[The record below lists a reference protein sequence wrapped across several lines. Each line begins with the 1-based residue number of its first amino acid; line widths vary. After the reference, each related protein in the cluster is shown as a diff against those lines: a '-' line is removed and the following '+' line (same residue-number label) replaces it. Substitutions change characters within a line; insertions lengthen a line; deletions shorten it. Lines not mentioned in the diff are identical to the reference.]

1 MKRLLIVDDELGT
14 RESLRM
20 IFDKEYDITTA
31 TSGEE
36 ALGIIERLRP
46 NLVLLDIIMPGMDG
60 LAVLERINEIDK
72 DIIVIM
78 ITATK
83 TVKIAVHAMKLGAYD
98 YITKPFDLDEI
109 RLIIK
114 KAIST
119 QDLRNEVK
127 ILRSEIDKGYSF
139 GNIVGNTGII
149 REIFDTIKRI
159 ADSKTTV
166 LIEGESGTGKELV
179 AKAIH
184 FNSNRKGKPFI
195 AINCAGIPETLIES
209 ELFGYEKGAFTNAY
223 GRKLGRFELADSGTL
238 FLDEISELSLATQAK
253 ILRFLQER
261 ELVRVGGTETINV
274 DVRLIAATN
283 RNLEDSV
290 ANGAFREDLYYRIKV
305 VPIHLPPL
313 RERKED
319 IPLLVNHFF
328 NRIMKEKE
336 VKAKSISSDALDLLI
351 EYNWPG
357 NIRELENIIERI
369 TLLSKNSKV
378 LPEDLPLNIRGNA
391 KLNSIKEAV
400 LEGKLS
406 FEKAEAEFEMD
417 IILNALKKTNYVQS
431 KAAELLGISRRILK
445 YKMDK
450 LGIEATTY

>member
-14 RESLRM
+14 RESLKM
-20 IFDKEYDITTA
+20 IFDKEYNIITA
-31 TSGEE
+31 TTGEE
-36 ALGIIERLRP
+36 ALGVIEGLRP
-46 NLVLLDIIMPGMDG
+46 NLVLLDIIMPGIDG

-83 TVKIAVHAMKLGAYD
+83 TVKTAVHAMKLGAYD

-114 KAIST
+114 KALST

-127 ILRSEIDKGYSF
+127 ILRAEIDKGYSF
-139 GNIVGNTGII
+139 GNIVGNTGIM
-149 REIFDTIKRI
+149 REIFDTIKQI

-209 ELFGYEKGAFTNAY
+209 ELFGHEKGAFTNAY

-238 FLDEISELSLATQAK
+238 FLDEISELSLATQSK

-290 ANGAFREDLYYRIKV
+290 ANGTFREDLYYRIKV

-319 IPLLVNHFF
+319 IPLLVNHFLS
-328 NRIMKEKE
+328 RIMKEKE
-336 VKAKSISSDALDLLI
+336 AKAKSISSEALDLLI

-357 NIRELENIIERI
+357 NIRELENIIARI
-369 TLLSKNSKV
+369 TLLSKNSRV
-378 LPEDLPLNIRGNA
+378 LPEDLPSNIRGNA
-391 KLNSIKEAV
+391 KLNLIKEAV

-406 FEKAEAEFEMD
+406 FEKAEAEFERD
-417 IILNALKKTNYVQS
+417 IILNTLEKTNYVQS

-450 LGIEATTY
+450 LGIQAITE

>member
-14 RESLRM
+14 RESLKM
-20 IFDKEYDITTA
+20 IFDKEHDIITVA
-31 TSGEE
+31 TGEE

-83 TVKIAVHAMKLGAYD
+83 TVKTAVHAMKLGAYD

-114 KAIST
+114 KALST

-139 GNIVGNTGII
+139 G
-149 REIFDTIKRI
+149 K
-159 ADSKTTV
+159 
-166 LIEGESGTGKELV
+166 GKELV

-209 ELFGYEKGAFTNAY
+209 ELFGHEKGAFTNAY
-223 GRKLGRFELADSGTL
+223 GRKLGRFEMADFGTL

-283 RNLEDSV
+283 RNLENSV
-290 ANGAFREDLYYRIKV
+290 ANGAFRDDLYYRIKV

-319 IPLLVNHFF
+319 IPLLVNHFL

-336 VKAKSISSDALDLLI
+336 ATAKSISSEALDLLI
-351 EYNWPG
+351 EYSWPG
-357 NIRELENIIERI
+357 NIRELENTIERI

-378 LPEDLPLNIRGNA
+378 LPEDLPSNIRGNA
-391 KLNSIKEAV
+391 RLNSIKEAV

-406 FEKAEAEFEMD
+406 FEKAEAEFQRD
-417 IILNALKKTNYVQS
+417 IILNTLKKTNYVQS

-450 LGIEATTY
+450 LGIEATTD

>member
-1 MKRLLIVDDELGT
+1 MKRLVIVDDELGT

-20 IFDKEYDITTA
+20 IFDKEHDIITVA
-31 TSGEE
+31 TGEE

-83 TVKIAVHAMKLGAYD
+83 TVKTAVHAMKLGAYD

-114 KAIST
+114 KALST

-139 GNIVGNTGII
+139 GNIVGKAGIM
-149 REIFDTIKRI
+149 REIFDTIKQI

-209 ELFGYEKGAFTNAY
+209 ELFGHEKGAFTNAY
-223 GRKLGRFELADSGTL
+223 GRKLGRFEMADSGTL

-283 RNLEDSV
+283 RNLENSV
-290 ANGAFREDLYYRIKV
+290 ANGAFRDDLYYRIKV

-319 IPLLVNHFF
+319 IPLLVNHFL

-336 VKAKSISSDALDLLI
+336 ATAKSISSEALDLLI
-351 EYNWPG
+351 EYSWPG
-357 NIRELENIIERI
+357 NIRELENTIERI

-378 LPEDLPLNIRGNA
+378 LPEDLPSNIRGNA
-391 KLNSIKEAV
+391 RLNSIKEAV

-406 FEKAEAEFEMD
+406 FEKAEAEFQRD
-417 IILNALKKTNYVQS
+417 IILNTLKKTNYVQS

-450 LGIEATTY
+450 LGIEATTD

>member
-1 MKRLLIVDDELGT
+1 MKKLLIVDDELGT
-14 RESLRM
+14 RESLKM
-20 IFDKEYDITTA
+20 IFDKEYNIITA
-31 TSGEE
+31 TTGEE
-36 ALGIIERLRP
+36 ALEIVERLRP
-46 NLVLLDIIMPGMDG
+46 NLVLLDIIMPGMEG
-60 LAVLERINEIDK
+60 LTVLERINEIDE

-83 TVKIAVHAMKLGAYD
+83 TVKTAVNAMKLGAYD

-114 KAIST
+114 KALST
-119 QDLRNEVK
+119 QDLKNEVN

-139 GNIVGNTGII
+139 GNIVGKTVIM
-149 REIFDTIKRI
+149 REIFDTIKQI
-159 ADSKTTV
+159 ANSKTTV

-184 FNSNRKGKPFI
+184 FNSSRKGKSFI

-209 ELFGYEKGAFTNAY
+209 ELFGHEKGAFTNAY

-261 ELVRVGGTETINV
+261 ELVRVGGTETIKV

-283 RNLEDSV
+283 RTLEDSV
-290 ANGAFREDLYYRIKV
+290 DNGDFREDLYYRIKV

-319 IPLLVNHFF
+319 IPLLVNHFL
-328 NRIMKEKE
+328 NRSMQEKE
-336 VKAKSISSDALDLLI
+336 AKAKSISSEALDLLI
-351 EYNWPG
+351 DYNWPG

-406 FEKAEAEFEMD
+406 FEKAEAEFERD
-417 IILNALKKTNYVQS
+417 IILNALEKTNYIQS
-431 KAAELLGISRRILK
+431 KAAKLLGISRRILK

-450 LGIEATTY
+450 LGIEATTD

>member
-1 MKRLLIVDDELGT
+1 
-14 RESLRM
+14 
-20 IFDKEYDITTA
+20 
-31 TSGEE
+31 
-36 ALGIIERLRP
+36 
-46 NLVLLDIIMPGMDG
+46 
-60 LAVLERINEIDK
+60 
-72 DIIVIM
+72 
-78 ITATK
+78 
-83 TVKIAVHAMKLGAYD
+83 MKLGAYD

-114 KAIST
+114 KALST
-119 QDLRNEVK
+119 QDLKNEVK

-139 GNIVGNTGII
+139 GNIVGKTGIM
-149 REIFDTIKRI
+149 REIFDTIKQI

-166 LIEGESGTGKELV
+166 LIEGESGTGKEVV

-195 AINCAGIPETLIES
+195 VINCAGIPDTLIES
-209 ELFGYEKGAFTNAY
+209 ELFGHEKGAFTNAY

-238 FLDEISELSLATQAK
+238 FLDEVSELSLATQAK

-261 ELVRVGGTETINV
+261 ELVRVGGTETIHV

-319 IPLLVNHFF
+319 IPLLVNHFL

-336 VKAKSISSDALDLLI
+336 DKAKSISSDALDLLI
-351 EYNWPG
+351 EYSWPG
-357 NIRELENIIERI
+357 NIRELENTIERI
-369 TLLSKNSKV
+369 TLLSKNSRV
-378 LPEDLPLNIRGNA
+378 LPEDLPSNIRGNA

-406 FEKAEAEFEMD
+406 FEKAEAEFERD
-417 IILNALKKTNYVQS
+417 IILNMLEKTDYVQS

-450 LGIEATTY
+450 LGIEATTD